1 MALERPGSL
10 RGVARR
16 PYRRLTGRLTTLI
29 ALGLVVFAIVLP
41 GATLI
46 SLELDRRSFVVERV
60 FREAQ
65 LQLLTEE
72 LSTLIVS
79 PTPSPA
85 PSPTPSPTPA
95 P

>member
-1 MALERPGSL
+1 
-10 RGVARR
+10 
-16 PYRRLTGRLTTLI
+16 
-29 ALGLVVFAIVLP
+29 VLP